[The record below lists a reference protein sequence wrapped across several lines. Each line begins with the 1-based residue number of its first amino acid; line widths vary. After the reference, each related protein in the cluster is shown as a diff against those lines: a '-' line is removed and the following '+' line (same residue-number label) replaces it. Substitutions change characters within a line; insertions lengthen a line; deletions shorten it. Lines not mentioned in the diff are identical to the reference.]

1 MRGLKRP
8 GFIIVCPHNLDS
20 SRPRG
25 AGRKLPITRAVKQP
39 NLREIV
45 EAATVL
51 GLAPEEVQ
59 KHARPNLHWE
69 KVGSVIMKKNG
80 SKIATLKALAAE
92 IVKARQRA
100 VQQTETRKEKR

>member
-1 MRGLKRP
+1 M
-8 GFIIVCPHNLDS
+8 
-20 SRPRG
+20 
-25 AGRKLPITRAVKQP
+25 
-39 NLREIV
+39 
-45 EAATVL
+45 L